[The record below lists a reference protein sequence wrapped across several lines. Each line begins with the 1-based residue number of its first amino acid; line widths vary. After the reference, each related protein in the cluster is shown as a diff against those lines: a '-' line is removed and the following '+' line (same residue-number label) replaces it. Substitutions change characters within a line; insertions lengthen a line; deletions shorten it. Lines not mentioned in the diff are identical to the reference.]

1 MKKIFTI
8 LSLSIILLSSA
19 FAQQINSLK
28 NKSTSEK
35 INNAKSILSKSAS
48 SFVTNSNFSLWEND
62 SLLTSTDS
70 MIHFE
75 RPTDWAPVTG
85 YLVSF
90 FMNTP
95 IPLSMRVDNNNDTA
109 AVITIDSNQVG
120 TDIATIVAT
129 QQRAFSISA
138 NYKFNGS
145 PSTAAIEI
153 YATKYNALLDS
164 TIIVGIGMA
173 SVSENTGN
181 NFQSTR
187 ADIYYLD
194 EFTIPDTFIV
204 FASYFEGTT
213 GSEFIVD
220 DVQLSYTATGINN
233 ELSNKVNAYPN
244 PTTDFVKFNFDQL
257 NASTAKLEI
266 MSIDGRI
273 IKTIDDIKSNQSVD
287 INELNSGIY
296 MFKLYTTEGVI
307 VKKILVE

>member
-257 NASTAKLEI
+257 NASAAKLEI

>member
-8 LSLSIILLSSA
+8 LSLSTILLSSA
-19 FAQQINSLK
+19 FAQQNKFL
-28 NKSTSEK
+28 KSTTTSAK
-35 INNAKSILSKSAS
+35 IQNAKTILSKS
-48 SFVTNSNFSLWEND
+48 VNSYVSNSDFSLWEND

-70 MIHFE
+70 TIHFV

-95 IPLSMRVDNNNDTA
+95 IPLSMRVDANNDTA
-109 AVITIDSNQVG
+109 AVITIDTNQVG

-129 QQRAFSISA
+129 QQKAYSFSA

-145 PSTAAIEI
+145 PSVAGVEV
-153 YATKYNALLDS
+153 YATKYDTQLDS
-164 TIIVGIGMA
+164 TIIVGVGMA
-173 SVSENTGN
+173 SITENTGN
-181 NFQSTR
+181 AFQSIT
-187 ADIYYLD
+187 ADIYYMD
-194 EFTIPDTFIV
+194 EFTVPDTFIV
-204 FASYFEGTT
+204 FASYFEGAT

-244 PTTDFVKFNFDQL
+244 PANDFIKFNFDQL
-257 NASTAKLEI
+257 NISSARLEI

-273 IKTIDDIKSNQSVD
+273 VQSIDDVKSNQNID
-287 INELNSGIY
+287 INELYSGIY
-296 MFKLYTTEGVI
+296 MFKLYTYDGVI
-307 VKKILVE
+307 IKKILVE